1 VRFAVPACSAR
12 GDGTPTPFPMQHRSD
27 LIIGIIL
34 TAFGAIVVRESLLM
48 PRYANIGA
56 DPVTAPGLVPGL
68 LGGIIALLGLL
79 MVVRAALGLRAAAAP
94 ASAAAPSEATAAED
108 AVDQAPP
115 AYVVESPHAG
125 RNRLVTILVTGL
137 AFAAV
142 AVGRMPFWLATF
154 LFVFVAVA
162 LLELERYGAG
172 RGVWPRVAVALV
184 IAGGTAWAVTYV
196 FESIFLVR
204 LP

>member
-1 VRFAVPACSAR
+1 
-12 GDGTPTPFPMQHRSD
+12 MHRAD
-27 LIIGIIL
+27 LIIGLIL
-34 TAFGAIVVRESLLM
+34 LAFGGVVVSESLAM

-56 DPVTAPGLVPGL
+56 DPVTAPGLVPGM
-68 LGGIIALLGLL
+68 LGGIIAFLGAIMAIRALL
-79 MVVRAALGLRAAAAP
+79 ALRAGARTPAGDVPAGASDVDAP
-94 ASAAAPSEATAAED
+94 VDPAAPS
-108 AVDQAPP
+108 
-115 AYVVESPHAG
+115 YVVESPHAG
-125 RNRLVTILVTGL
+125 RNRLATILVTGL

-154 LFVFVAVA
+154 LFVFVSVA
-162 LLELERYGAG
+162 ILELQRYGGG
-172 RGVWPRVAVALV
+172 RSTWLRLAIALV

>member
-1 VRFAVPACSAR
+1 
-12 GDGTPTPFPMQHRSD
+12 MQHRSD

-34 TAFGAIVVRESLLM
+34 AAFGALVVRESLVM

-68 LGGIIALLGLL
+68 LGGIIALLGSIMVIRALL
-79 MVVRAALGLRAAAAP
+79 ALRASARAP
-94 ASAAAPSEATAAED
+94 SGPALAQASGVDPAVDPAAPS
-108 AVDQAPP
+108 
-115 AYVVESPHAG
+115 YVVESPHAG
-125 RNRLVTILVTGL
+125 RNRFATILVTGL
-137 AFAAV
+137 LFAAV
-142 AVGRMPFWLATF
+142 AVSRMPFWLATF

-162 LLELERYGAG
+162 LLELQRYGGG
-172 RGVWPRVAVALV
+172 RSVWLRLVVALV
-184 IAGGTAWAVTYV
+184 IAAGTAWAVTYV

>member
-1 VRFAVPACSAR
+1 
-12 GDGTPTPFPMQHRSD
+12 MQRAD

-34 TAFGAIVVRESLLM
+34 TLFGAVVVRESLVM
-48 PRYANIGA
+48 PRFASIGA

-68 LGGIIALLGLL
+68 LGGIIGLLGLL
-79 MVVRAALGLRAAAAP
+79 MAVRAALALRAATAAAP
-94 ASAAAPSEATAAED
+94 ASAAPSEVTNGGDSDEHAG
-108 AVDQAPP
+108 P

-125 RNRLVTILVTGL
+125 RNRLATMVVAGLVFAGL
-137 AFAAV
+137 
-142 AVGRMPFWLATF
+142 AVGRLPFWLATF

-162 LLELERYGAG
+162 VLEFQRYGGG
-172 RGVWPRVAVALV
+172 RGLWQRLVVALV
-184 IAGGTAWAVTYV
+184 IAGGTSWAVVYV